1 MIHYNFFFLSYYTK
15 VEKKLVALDSQNP
28 PNHFKS

>member
-1 MIHYNFFFLSYYTK
+1 MIHYNFFLSYYTK
-15 VEKKLVALDSQNP
+15 VAKKLVALESQNP